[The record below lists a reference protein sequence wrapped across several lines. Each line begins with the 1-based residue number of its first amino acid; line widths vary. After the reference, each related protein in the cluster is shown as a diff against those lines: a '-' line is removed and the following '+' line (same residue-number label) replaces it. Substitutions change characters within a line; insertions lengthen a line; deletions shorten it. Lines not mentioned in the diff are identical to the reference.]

1 MIPSFLELPK
11 KEEEVF
17 LSIITN
23 NLKPTL
29 NPQLD
34 DIIEELNK
42 KFIDTINSHNNIKK
56 INTIKDLSKV
66 TAPIFIEKW
75 ILKNTLYKTILGNLL
90 QQTNFKSLLTSSSLD
105 IFMQQIITI
114 DTDIPNNFF
123 NTLMNFSIPAHERYF
138 SYLLI
143 KTSDFLNLKFKDSK
157 YYIASSVC
165 KDVYG
170 KIGFNPHINK
180 QNHIQNN
187 NKVNIPKDK
196 KWKLYFY

>member
-1 MIPSFLELPK
+1 
-11 KEEEVF
+11 
-17 LSIITN
+17 
-23 NLKPTL
+23 
-29 NPQLD
+29 
-34 DIIEELNK
+34 
-42 KFIDTINSHNNIKK
+42 
-56 INTIKDLSKV
+56 
-66 TAPIFIEKW
+66 
-75 ILKNTLYKTILGNLL
+75 
-90 QQTNFKSLLTSSSLD
+90 
-105 IFMQQIITI
+105 MQQIITI

-170 KIGFNPHINK
+170 KIGLSPHINK
-180 QNHIQNN
+180 QNHIQNH
-187 NKVNIPKDK
+187 NKVNIQKDK

>member
-11 KEEEVF
+11 KEEEIF

-23 NLKPTL
+23 NLKSTL
-29 NPQLD
+29 NPQID

-42 KFIDTINSHNNIKK
+42 KFIETINSQNNTKIDKK

-66 TAPIFIEKW
+66 TVPIFIEKW

-157 YYIASSVC
+157 YFIASSVC
-165 KDVYG
+165 KDVYS
-170 KIGFNPHINK
+170 KIGLNPHINK
-180 QNHIQNN
+180 QNQ
-187 NKVNIPKDK
+187 NKVNLSINK

>member
-1 MIPSFLELPK
+1 MIPPFLELPK
-11 KEEEVF
+11 KEEEIF

-23 NLKPTL
+23 NLKSTL

-34 DIIEELNK
+34 DIIEGLNN
-42 KFIDTINSHNNIKK
+42 KFIETINSQNNTKIDKK

-114 DTDIPNNFF
+114 DTDIPNKFF
-123 NTLMNFSIPAHERYF
+123 NTLMNFAIPAHERYF

-157 YYIASSVC
+157 YFIASSVC

-170 KIGFNPHINK
+170 KIGLNSHVSNHK
-180 QNHIQNN
+180 QN
-187 NKVNIPKDK
+187 NKVHIPKDK